1 MTSHHKLL
9 AWFDQDEALLETHHK
24 AIEALD
30 EGDDRRSF
38 LKKAGIGGAL
48 MIGSGA
54 LFAALAPSGADA
66 AKGGDGR
73 PPEKFGK
80 GDIGILN
87 YALTLEHLEA
97 GFYNEA
103 TKLNIAKTPESQAFL
118 KQVTADENAHVAFF
132 SKALGSK
139 ALAAPKLDFGSSFE
153 SEAGWLKVS
162 MALEN
167 TGVAAFAGQA
177 LNIASPANVA
187 AAVSVMTVEARHA
200 SVVGLLNMP
209 TPSNISP
216 DGAFDKPMSAAEV
229 LKVVEGTGFIV

>member
-1 MTSHHKLL
+1 MSIHKLF
-9 AWFDQDEALLETHHK
+9 ASFDQDEALVETHHN

-30 EGDDRRSF
+30 EGDNRRAF

-48 MIGSGA
+48 MLGSGA
-54 LFAALAPSGADA
+54 MFAALAPAGASA
-66 AKGGDGR
+66 AKSGDGR
-73 PPEKFGK
+73 PPAKFGK
-80 GDIGILN
+80 GDVGILN

-103 TKLNIAKTPESQAFL
+103 TKRNIARTPESQAFL

-132 SKALGSK
+132 SKALGSQ
-139 ALAAPKLDFGSSFE
+139 AVAAPKLDFGSSFQ
-153 SEAGWLKVS
+153 SEASWLKVS

-200 SVVGLLNMP
+200 SVVGLLNKP

-216 DGAFDKPMSAAEV
+216 NGAFDKPMTAAEV
-229 LKVVEGTGFIV
+229 LKVVEETGFIR

>member
-1 MTSHHKLL
+1 MSSPDLF
-9 AWFDQDEALLETHHK
+9 AWFDQDEALAETHHN

-30 EGDDRRSF
+30 EGDNRRSF
-38 LKKAGIGGAL
+38 LKKAGLGSAL
-48 MIGSGA
+48 MMGSGA
-54 LFAALAPSGADA
+54 LLATLTPAAA
-66 AKGGDGR
+66 AAATGKGR
-73 PPEKFGK
+73 PPAKFGK
-80 GDIGILN
+80 GDVGILN

-103 TKLNIAKTPESQAFL
+103 TKRDIAKKAESRAFL

-132 SKALGSK
+132 TKALGSK
-139 ALAAPKLDFGSSFE
+139 AVAAPKLDFGSSFQT
-153 SEAGWLKVS
+153 EASWLKVS

-200 SVVGLLNMP
+200 SVVGLLNKP

-216 DGAFDKPMSAAEV
+216 NGAFDKPMTAAEV
-229 LKVVEGTGFIV
+229 LKVVEGTGFIQ